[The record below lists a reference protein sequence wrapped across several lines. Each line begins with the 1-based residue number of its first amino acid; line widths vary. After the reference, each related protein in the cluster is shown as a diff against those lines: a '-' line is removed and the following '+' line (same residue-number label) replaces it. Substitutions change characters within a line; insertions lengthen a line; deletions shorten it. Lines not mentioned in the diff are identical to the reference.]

1 MKKMIQQ
8 IMTYT
13 FDNDEKKVQRTQ
25 KSSFGTLEKAIENSE
40 MFINKTE
47 DWIKGRTTV
56 VRIEIVNK
64 ETNETL
70 WTYKA

>member
-13 FDNDEKKVQRTQ
+13 FDNDEKKVHRTQ